1 MTATVRKIQASPFAP
16 ILEATKG
23 ADPDVMYAV
32 IEFLHE
38 SIREAE
44 DTKRKAEDEFL
55 AKKMAEMNI
64 SPRIKKLIEQTRL
77 TPEEAKDERTR
88 YILGLDRR

>member
-16 ILEATKG
+16 ILEAAKG